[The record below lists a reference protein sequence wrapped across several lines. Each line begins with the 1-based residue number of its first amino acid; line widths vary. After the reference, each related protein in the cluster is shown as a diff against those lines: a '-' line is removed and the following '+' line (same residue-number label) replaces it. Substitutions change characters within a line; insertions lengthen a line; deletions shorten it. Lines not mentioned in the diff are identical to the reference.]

1 MGMVP
6 MMIHPGAGGRGGGL
20 HVQPPRGPPLVV
32 GGGFHNPPPMQIVQP
47 QLQHPQVFQVA
58 PQQQMQIRPPLPMVS
73 PSVPL
78 PVGWSE
84 HYTPQGLQYFFN
96 AATGVSTYERP
107 TMATASVPAQ
117 APAVDNSAS
126 STQANSDA
134 TGKWI
139 EYKDD
144 ATGQLYYYHS
154 GSKETVWEQPEA
166 FRMQQA
172 REEVERMKTVA
183 QEQAAAEAQVE
194 AKKKQE
200 AEQKSKMYEHLSRE
214 ERVAL
219 FKEFLEQKEISPQLK
234 WQDAQRF
241 IAKEGLE
248 KDPRWR
254 FALSSAGEKKQSFA
268 EYCTQAINK
277 QNIEKRRQVK
287 KNRED
292 FLDVLAHFESLF
304 APGSSFGKSE
314 SKKPSAIELDDVAEN
329 PHFYAVRQD
338 PRWLVIEDQK
348 EKRSLFNGFMQDI
361 VRKHEQ
367 QAAKQ
372 KDAIKK
378 RYIELLRKKADANE
392 IALRGK
398 RRLDSTLKQQ
408 LWNLLQELDDK
419 ENAMKS
425 VEKYDVYDWSE
436 ELLNVFR
443 DEEHEQRKRERELW
457 RERETQQLKELE
469 EKLQAM
475 VTTGELTASSQ
486 WDNIRELL
494 STSKADDSADNTE
507 EKPESEKPT
516 TAADDQQLSER
527 AQRRVFEAIIK
538 ELRLALQP
546 TVDVVSAFLSKA
558 SSGTI
563 SGFEVQEACT
573 FEAFADALTD
583 GIRVSI
589 DEKKPEDG
597 EEEDE
602 TMEDASAAAG
612 DAAVVA
618 TDSEK
623 GDESTGAAFVAL
635 SPAAQKQQR
644 QTELETLVQ
653 SSMESDS
660 PSSSA
665 VEFPAYV
672 RDAYDMLVAL
682 AKEKKAVAAAPPAT
696 AANSQPS
703 DRAVRSTSRSRKRRR
718 DDGRSPS
725 PSSHHYHHSD
735 SHHNGR
741 SSVSRSRSRPRVHKM
756 RSHSRSPGRS
766 RSRSKPKPLDRSV
779 VWNTSTSSSSSSKNK
794 FLFDPLNSDDAELTL
809 LPQKPKPAPLTA
821 EEERARAEEIIRQAR
836 LKLQAKQKQEKDAA
850 DDDGEEL
857 EEGEEPEEGEEE
869 EE

>member
-1 MGMVP
+1 M
-6 MMIHPGAGGRGGGL
+6 
-20 HVQPPRGPPLVV
+20 
-32 GGGFHNPPPMQIVQP
+32 
-47 QLQHPQVFQVA
+47 A
-58 PQQQMQIRPPLPMVS
+58 P

-78 PVGWSE
+78 PAGWSE

-96 AATGVSTYERP
+96 AATGVSTYARP
-107 TMATASVPAQ
+107 TMAAAAPASVPA
-117 APAVDNSAS
+117 VDSNA
-126 STQANSDA
+126 TIQANGGA
-134 TGKWI
+134 TTGKWI

-144 ATGQLYYYHS
+144 TTGQLYYFHS
-154 GSKETVWEQPEA
+154 GTRETVWEQPEA

-172 REEVERMKTVA
+172 REEVERMQTIA

-200 AEQKSKMYEHLSRE
+200 AEQRSKMYEHLSRE

-219 FKEFLEQKEISPQLK
+219 FKEFLEQKEISPSLK

-304 APGSSFGKSE
+304 VPGSSFAKGEPGSNKR
-314 SKKPSAIELDDVAEN
+314 PSAIELEDVVEN

-367 QAAKQ
+367 QVAKQ
-372 KDAIKK
+372 KDVTKK
-378 RYIELLRKKADANE
+378 RFIELLRKKADASE
-392 IALRGK
+392 IALRSK

-408 LWNLLQELDDK
+408 LWDLLQELADK
-419 ENAMKS
+419 ENALKN

-443 DEEHEQRKRERELW
+443 DEEHEQRKRERELC
-457 RERETQQLKELE
+457 REREAQQLKELD
-469 EKLQAM
+469 EKLRAM
-475 VTTGELTASSQ
+475 ITTGELTASSQ
-486 WDNIRELL
+486 WGQVHELL
-494 STSKADDSADNTE
+494 SAGEAVNPADNAE
-507 EKPESEKPT
+507 EKPESEQPAVV
-516 TAADDQQLSER
+516 AAAAAMEDQQLSER
-527 AQRRVFEAIIK
+527 AQRRVFETIVK

-558 SSGTI
+558 SSGTSSSG

-573 FEAFADALTD
+573 FEAYADALAD
-583 GIRVSI
+583 GIKVSV

-602 TMEDASAAAG
+602 TMEDASTV
-612 DAAVVA
+612 AVVA
-618 TDSEK
+618 DSEK
-623 GDESTGAAFVAL
+623 ADDSEAGAATAVAL
-635 SPAAQKQQR
+635 SPEAQKEQR
-644 QTELETLVQ
+644 RTELETLVK
-653 SSMESDS
+653 SGTDSDS
-660 PSSSA
+660 PVSTSSI
-665 VEFPAYV
+665 EFPAYV
-672 RDAYDMLVAL
+672 REVYDLLVAL
-682 AKEKKAVAAAPPAT
+682 AKEKKAAASAPSAAA
-696 AANSQPS
+696 AAGNPQSS
-703 DRAVRSTSRSRKRRR
+703 DRAARSTSRSRKRRR

-725 PSSHHYHHSD
+725 SHH
-735 SHHNGR
+735 HHNGR
-741 SSVSRSRSRPRVHKM
+741 SSISRSRSRPRPHKT
-756 RSHSRSPGRS
+756 RSRSPGRS

-779 VWNTSTSSSSSSKNK
+779 VWNTGATSSADSSSKSK
-794 FLFDPLNSDDAELTL
+794 FMFDPLNSDDAELAL
-809 LPQKPKPAPLTA
+809 PPQKPKPAPLTA
-821 EEERARAEEIIRQAR
+821 EEESARAEEIIRQAR
-836 LKLQAKQKQEKDAA
+836 LKLQAKQEAG
-850 DDDGEEL
+850 DDGEEL